1 MPKEPYVVFFTLIDF
16 GCITALRWI
25 KNKKVILL
33 YQKLSMKVIVVFL
46 YRKRKDVQEIFSDI
60 SIHLIPC
67 K

>member
-1 MPKEPYVVFFTLIDF
+1 MPKEPCVVFFTLIDF